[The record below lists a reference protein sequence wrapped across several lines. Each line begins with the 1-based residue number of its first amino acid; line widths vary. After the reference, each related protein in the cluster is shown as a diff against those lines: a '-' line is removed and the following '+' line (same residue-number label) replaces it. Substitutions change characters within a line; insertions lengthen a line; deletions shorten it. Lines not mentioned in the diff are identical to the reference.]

1 MTTNCSETDDD
12 EEGASVLTALVIVM
26 ISFIALS
33 MGCTITIKAAR
44 EVWSSKRRAFLIGIV
59 SQFVLM
65 PAVSFGL
72 AHAFGLTPRVAM
84 GVVLVGS
91 SPGGSTSNLF
101 TSWALGNVAL
111 SVAMSTA
118 STVCALFML
127 PLNIE
132 IYINTG
138 LSADANLSLPFVD
151 IVLTLL
157 TIIVPVSLGCLLRR
171 TGLACGPTA
180 RCRAP
185 LHVWVEKA
193 GSVVGALFLIGAVV
207 VGTVEYPE
215 L

>member
-44 EVWSSKRRAFLIGIV
+44 ELWSSKRRAFLIGIV

-132 IYINTG
+132 IYM
-138 LSADANLSLPFVD
+138 
-151 IVLTLL
+151 
-157 TIIVPVSLGCLLRR
+157 
-171 TGLACGPTA
+171 
-180 RCRAP
+180 
-185 LHVWVEKA
+185 
-193 GSVVGALFLIGAVV
+193 
-207 VGTVEYPE
+207 
-215 L
+215 